1 MMHSVPHL
9 CSLSLS
15 LDALLEYT
23 GKDVEESTF
32 ELALFAES
40 LYEMLQYQMGSRLLT
55 FLQKPQIKFIRKR
68 NRRKR
73 QWGGMD
79 VKDDKKSLGRH
90 LKTNQPDDEK
100 TVMEEDTSVDPI
112 KKPKQEEESEA
123 EEDPEEDP
131 EGYEGKT
138 SGDAEHEPRAGDER
152 DKTEEAI
159 EDKTD
164 LKDAASGSVE
174 D

>member
-1 MMHSVPHL
+1 MMHLVPHL

-55 FLQKPQIKFIRKR
+55 FR
-68 NRRKR
+68 
-73 QWGGMD
+73 
-79 VKDDKKSLGRH
+79 
-90 LKTNQPDDEK
+90 QPDDGK

-112 KKPKQEEESEA
+112 NKPKQEEESEA

-131 EGYEGKT
+131 EECEEMEDPEEYEQMDGPGHD
-138 SGDAEHEPRAGDER
+138 SSNEARILLYNVS
-152 DKTEEAI
+152 DKLSHA
-159 EDKTD
+159 K
-164 LKDAASGSVE
+164 
-174 D
+174 